1 MHLHLLT
8 APQANYLS
16 WRMSDSTGRS
26 NRHGVFQ
33 HRNGVPRRVD
43 RLHLQ
48 ALGNAVR
55 HRFGI
60 RGNDRHALL
69 RSSVKMRFVH
79 RLPVILTLAFAFLA
93 APLGALC
100 SSCCPEPETGGRF
113 SAPRPC
119 CGDSCGPSITAARPH
134 GPALTSSKTRLDPP
148 HSAGVP
154 QRRALEVLVA
164 TGSFLATI
172 PAAPTESP
180 PVSSSVLRL

>member
-1 MHLHLLT
+1 M
-8 APQANYLS
+8 
-16 WRMSDSTGRS
+16 D
-26 NRHGVFQ
+26 
-33 HRNGVPRRVD
+33 
-43 RLHLQ
+43 LQ
-48 ALGNAVR
+48 APGNAAR
-55 HRFGI
+55 HRFTI

-69 RSSVKMRFVH
+69 GSAVKMPFVH
-79 RLPVILTLAFAFLA
+79 RFPVVLTLAFAFLA

-100 SSCCPEPETGGRF
+100 SSCCPEPETGGRL
-113 SAPRPC
+113 SAPMPC

-154 QRRALEVLVA
+154 QPRALEVLVA
-164 TGSFLATI
+164 TGSLLATK